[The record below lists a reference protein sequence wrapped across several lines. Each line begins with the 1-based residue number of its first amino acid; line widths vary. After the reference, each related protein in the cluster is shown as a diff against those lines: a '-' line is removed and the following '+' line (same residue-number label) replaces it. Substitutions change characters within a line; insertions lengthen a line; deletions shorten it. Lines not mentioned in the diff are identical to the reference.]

1 MTTQSA
7 AATSP
12 RMATGMLI
20 GAALIGWL
28 GFWLW
33 QSRHYWEDDAF
44 IHLVYARSVMAG
56 EGFAFQGVPSNG
68 DTSPLW
74 VLLLV
79 LFKAVQADWLMAGK
93 WLASVGV
100 VCTTWVTVLFARRLA
115 QDMGQNPM
123 GSIGWALALSLS
135 SPYFCFWAFSGMEAV
150 AASGLVML
158 QALILTPRRATALNF
173 FGSATLLGLGPLL
186 RPELVL
192 MLAPGAVFMWQ
203 QWRAL
208 RPGLSAA
215 QRVQWL
221 LLALTLLALPLALW
235 STYALWA
242 FGSITPNTNAAKRAM
257 PGEAL
262 PLRLVSVSAL
272 GYPGV
277 LVGLALWGAVKW
289 RPAARLLNTQT
300 AALVVPRVAWPV
312 LALAALMVA
321 FYLLNHT
328 YVQTRYVA
336 VFAPSLLCVL
346 ALTLRASLNRTAF
359 QLAMAACVLA
369 QVGTS
374 FWMALPNVHN
384 KALARA
390 RVTAF
395 ADDIQRQIPTT
406 EPIAAYAI
414 GQLAFQLPHRIV
426 DIGGITDPEA
436 TPMLYGRTEDM
447 AAWARTKGAHHYV
460 WGQAPMPGATGIL
473 YYQVPMSGWFPRRAK
488 YSEDEPSV
496 LWQLPNAQSTA
507 RQ

>member
-1 MTTQSA
+1 MAKQKTPSIT
-7 AATSP
+7 P
-12 RMATGMLI
+12 RMASVTML
-20 GAALIGWL
+20 GALTLGWL

-44 IHLVYARSVMAG
+44 IHLVYARSVMSG

-79 LFKAVQADWLMAGK
+79 LFKAVQPDWLMAGK
-93 WLASVGV
+93 WLAGFGV
-100 VCTTWVTVLFARRLA
+100 VCTTWITVLFARRLA
-115 QDMGQNPM
+115 QDLGQNP
-123 GSIGWALALSLS
+123 SSSVGWALALSLS

-150 AASGLVML
+150 TASGLVML
-158 QALILTPRRATALNF
+158 QALVLTPRRATALSF
-173 FGSATLLGLGPLL
+173 FCSAMLLGLGPLL

-192 MLAPGAVFMWQ
+192 MLAPGAVFLWRQWQ
-203 QWRAL
+203 GL
-208 RPGLSAA
+208 RSSLSAA
-215 QRVQWL
+215 QQVQWL
-221 LLALTLLALPLALW
+221 LLALVLLALPLALW
-235 STYALWA
+235 SAYALWA

-257 PGEAL
+257 LGEAL
-262 PLRLVSVSAL
+262 SLRLVSVSAL

-277 LVGLALWGAVKW
+277 FIGLGLWGALQW
-289 RPAARLLNTQT
+289 PRTARLLNTPSLT
-300 AALVVPRVAWPV
+300 PTIPSVAWPV
-312 LALAALMVA
+312 LGLAALMVA
-321 FYLLNHT
+321 FYLLNRT
-328 YVQTRYVA
+328 YVQTRYLA

-346 ALTLRASLNRTAF
+346 ALLLRARLHRTVF
-359 QLAMAACVLA
+359 HLAMAACVLA

-395 ADDIQRQIPTT
+395 AQDIQQQIPVT

-414 GQLAFQLPHRIV
+414 GQLAFQLPHRII

-436 TPMLYGRTEDM
+436 IPMLYGRTEDM

-460 WGQAPMPGATGIL
+460 WGQAPMPGATAVL
-473 YYQVPMSGWFPRRAK
+473 AYQVPLSGWFPQRAK
-488 YSEDEPSV
+488 YQQDEPSV
-496 LWQLPNAQSTA
+496 LWRLPHTA
-507 RQ
+507 PTAYP